1 MNGFLSFTLWSN
13 MARIGT
19 MHTSD
24 FNITMGGNLLYSS
37 GVAALLYGIINGL
50 IDLGGV

>member
-1 MNGFLSFTLWSN
+1 
-13 MARIGT
+13 
-19 MHTSD
+19 
-24 FNITMGGNLLYSS
+24 MGGNLLYSS

>member
-1 MNGFLSFTLWSN
+1 
-13 MARIGT
+13 MARIEI

>member
-1 MNGFLSFTLWSN
+1 

-19 MHTSD
+19 TRTSD
-24 FNITMGGNLLYSS
+24 FNITMGGNLFYSS